1 MAKATKELR
10 IMLPESVD
18 MVLEAE
24 AVGAH
29 EDKQSIARE
38 VLEKW
43 ARARHRAFKVYAKR
57 LKANGLQLELDGL
70 DAEDDGGPGK

>member
-10 IMLPESVD
+10 IMLPEFVD
-18 MVLEAE
+18 LVLDAE

-29 EDKQSIARE
+29 EDKQTIARE

-43 ARARHRAFKVYAKR
+43 ARQRHRAFKVYAKR
-57 LKANGLQLELDGL
+57 MKANGLQMELDGI
-70 DAEDDGGPGK
+70 DPEDDGASR